1 MATHPVS
8 SDGSPPGGAL
18 PALERQLTSAPHGH
32 LLTNTGV
39 WSPDGHWIVYDVRS
53 DPAGAVFDGTRIEKV
68 NVQTGEVVVLYES
81 RNGAHCGVAT
91 YSPVEDKVVFIHG
104 PEQSSADWQ
113 YGPSRRR
120 GVVADCARPGA
131 AANLDACD
139 LSPPFTP
146 GALRGGSHVHVFSG
160 DGKWVSFTY
169 NDEVL
174 ARNSAP
180 VMGGDIDQRNVGVC
194 VPVGPVRVSRDH
206 PRNHDGTYFSVLVTK
221 TTADPRPGSDDIK
234 KAFEDAWVGT
244 HGYLKP
250 DGSRVPR
257 AIAFQGDVVTAEGA
271 TISEVF
277 IVDLPDDLTIPGEGP
292 LQGTAIRRPFP
303 PRGVT
308 QRRLTHTAERKFPGI
323 QGPRHWLRSAPDGS
337 RITFLMRDDSGVV
350 QIWMVS
356 PNGGEPVQVTRNP
369 WDIASAFTWS
379 PDGRWIAHAMDNSI
393 FVTGVASGQSVRLT
407 ARSPDEAAPRPE
419 SVVFSPDGGKIAYIR
434 RVSAGAQEYN
444 QVFVVSVEGASIS

>member
-1 MATHPVS
+1 MAILPVS
-8 SDGSPPGGAL
+8 SYGSPPGDAL

-39 WSPDGHWIVYDVRS
+39 WSPDGRWIVHDVRS
-53 DPAGAVFDGTRIEKV
+53 DPAGAAFDGTRIEKV

-104 PEQSSADWQ
+104 PEHPAAGWQ

-120 GVVADCARPGA
+120 GVVVDCARPGF

-139 LSPPFTP
+139 LAPPFTP

-169 NDEVL
+169 NDEILSRL
-174 ARNSAP
+174 ARP
-180 VMGGDIDQRNVGVC
+180 LPGGDIDQRNVGVC
-194 VPVGPVRVSRDH
+194 VPAGPVRVSRDH
-206 PRNHDGTYFSVLVTK
+206 PRNHDGAYFSVLVTK
-221 TTADPRPGSDDIK
+221 TTADPRPGSDDIT

-277 IVDLPDDLTIPGEGP
+277 IIDLPDDLTIPGEGP

-308 QRRLTHTAERKFPGI
+308 QRRLTYTAGRKFPGI

-337 RITFLMRDDSGVV
+337 RIAFLMRDDAGIV
-350 QIWMVS
+350 QLWTVTPI
-356 PNGGEPVQVTRNP
+356 GGEPVQVTRNP

-379 PDGRWIAHAMDNSI
+379 PSGRWIAHVMDNSI
-393 FVTGVASGQSVRLT
+393 FVTDVASGQSVRLT
-407 ARSPDEAAPRPE
+407 VRSSDEAATRPE
-419 SVVFSPDGGKIAYIR
+419 AVVFSPDGGKIAYIR
-434 RVSAGAQEYN
+434 RVCAGAQEYN
-444 QVFVVSVEGASIS
+444 QVFVVSVEGAPIS